1 MSRLRTCTAALM
13 LLLVT
18 ACSEIPDSG
27 PLVVVDGSDQP
38 TPASPGRVD
47 PAPPAPGSTPTQI
60 VRDFMAAME
69 AYPVSSDVAREFLT
83 EAAAE
88 SWDPSRGTV
97 VYQSADFG
105 EAPGGRV
112 DMQVVE
118 RARIG
123 SRGTFTP
130 QPAGSQ
136 QRTLQWQL
144 RRQGGEWRIANPSNL
159 LYVGAEFFED
169 YYSSYNL
176 YFLDPSQ
183 TIVVAEPAYFPSGDQ
198 LATNLVRALLA
209 GPSSTSAAHVRTAFP
224 SNERLDVPI
233 PVRDDGLAEVRLT
246 GPEEQLTEL
255 QARLVSVQVVT
266 TLRQVPGVLG
276 VRIVVNGTPLEI
288 GGEDIQEVST
298 WGYYDPA
305 ANRIE
310 GRLFALASG
319 GLQTV
324 EGFFVAALADPVG
337 PRRESLSYLHV
348 QEATDRLLGVSSDRL
363 RLLSGPIDPE
373 DGPLRPAEITGA
385 DFGRPTEDR
394 GGGAVVPDRAADGSS
409 LVVVD
414 TLGVPEARRLLTIEF
429 SGLRVERFA
438 ISPDGMRFLAV
449 VTPAETSTGVQFARL
464 MTGWLDRDPD
474 GRISGVSDTRSLTIP
489 GEQLSAVRDAGWV
502 GQDAIALIGRF
513 ADSPY
518 AVYTVNVDGSQLSG
532 GQVSGEPLP
541 EELDPVWL
549 ATDGLEQTPVYAAGR
564 DGRLWLQNEDGEWR
578 AVTGLEGVRSASF
591 AG

>member
-1 MSRLRTCTAALM
+1 VSRLRTCTAALV

-18 ACSEIPDSG
+18 ACSGIPDSG
-27 PLVVVDGSDQP
+27 PIVVVDASDQP
-38 TPASPGRVD
+38 TVASPGRVD
-47 PAPPAPGSTPTQI
+47 PAPPARGSTPGRI

-69 AYPVSSDVAREFLT
+69 AYPVSTDVARKFLT

-97 VYQSADFG
+97 VYESADFG

-112 DMQVVE
+112 NMQVVE

-136 QRTLQWQL
+136 QRTFQWQL
-144 RRQGGEWRIANPSNL
+144 QSEGGEWRIANPSNL
-159 LYVGAEFFED
+159 LYVGAAYFGD
-169 YYSSYNL
+169 YYRSYNL

-198 LATNLVRALLA
+198 LATNLVRAMLA
-209 GPSSTSAAHVRTAFP
+209 GPSSTSASHVRSAIP
-224 SNERLDVPI
+224 SNERLDVPV

-246 GPEEQLTEL
+246 GSEERLTEL
-255 QARLVSVQVVT
+255 QARLISVQVVT

-276 VRIVVNGTPLEI
+276 VRIVVNGTPLEV
-288 GGEDIQEVST
+288 GGRDIQEVSS
-298 WGYYDPA
+298 WGYYDPV

-310 GRLFALASG
+310 GRLFALARG
-319 GLQTV
+319 GVQTV
-324 EGFFVAALADPVG
+324 EGFFVAPYVTPVG
-337 PRRESLSYLHV
+337 PQRQSLSYLQV
-348 QEATDRLLGVSSDRL
+348 QEATDRLLGVSRDRL
-363 RLLSGPIDPE
+363 RLLSGPIDPK
-373 DGPLRPAEITGA
+373 DGPLRPAEITGT

-394 GGGAVVPDRAADGSS
+394 GGGVVVPDRASDGSS

-414 TLGVPEARRLLTIEF
+414 TLGVTDARRVLAVSL
-429 SGLRVERFA
+429 SDLRVERFA
-438 ISPDGMRFLAV
+438 LSPDGMRFLAV
-449 VTPAETSTGVQFARL
+449 VTPAAPGTAVEGSRL
-464 MTGWLDRDPD
+464 MTGWVDRDPD
-474 GRISGVSDTRSLTIP
+474 GRISGVSDIRSLTLP
-489 GEQLSAVRDAGWV
+489 GEQFSAVRDAGWV
-502 GQDAIALIGRF
+502 GQGTLAVIGRF

-518 AVYTVNVDGSQLSG
+518 GIYTVNVDGSQLSG

-541 EELDPVWL
+541 RELDPVWL
-549 ATDGLEQTPVYAAGR
+549 AADGLAQTPVYAAGR

-578 AVTGLEGVRSASF
+578 AVTGLEAVRSASF
-591 AG
+591 AS

>member
-1 MSRLRTCTAALM
+1 MSRLRLCTAALA

-18 ACSEIPDSG
+18 ACSGIPDSG
-27 PLVVVDGSDQP
+27 PIVTVDASDQP
-38 TPASPGRVD
+38 TPVSPGRVD
-47 PAPPAPGSTPTQI
+47 PAPPAPGSTPAQV

-69 AYPVSSDVAREFLT
+69 AFPVSTDVAREFLT

-88 SWDPSRGTV
+88 TWDPSRGTV
-97 VYQSADFG
+97 VYESADFG

-112 DMQVVE
+112 NMQVVE

-136 QRTLQWQL
+136 QRTFEWQL

-159 LYVGAEFFED
+159 LYVGAAYFED

-209 GPSSTSAAHVRTAFP
+209 GPSSTSAAHVRTAIP
-224 SNERLDVPI
+224 SSERLDVPI

-246 GPEEQLTEL
+246 GPEEELTEL
-255 QARLVSVQVVT
+255 QAELVSVQVVT
-266 TLRQVPGVLG
+266 TLRQVPGLLG

-288 GGEDIQEVST
+288 GGNDVQEVAS

-310 GRLFALASG
+310 GRLFALARG

-324 EGFFVAALADPVG
+324 EGLSVAPFVAPVG
-337 PRRESLSYLHV
+337 PGRQSLSYLHV
-348 QEATDRLLGVSSDRL
+348 QETTDRLLGVSQDRQ
-363 RLLSGPIDPE
+363 RLLSGPIDPA
-373 DGPLRPAEITGA
+373 DGPLRPVEVTGA

-394 GGGAVVPDRAADGSS
+394 GGGLVVPDRAPDGST

-414 TLGVPEARRLLTIEF
+414 NLGVAEARRVLATSL
-429 SGLRVERFA
+429 SALRVERFA

-449 VTPAETSTGVQFARL
+449 VTPAASSTGVKFARL
-464 MTGWLDRDPD
+464 MIGWVDRDPD
-474 GRISGVSDTRSLTIP
+474 GRISGVSDTRSLTVP
-489 GEQLSAVRDAGWV
+489 GEQLSAVRDAGWI
-502 GQDAIALIGRF
+502 GQGGIALIGRF
-513 ADSPY
+513 AESPY
-518 AVYTVNVDGSQLSG
+518 AVYTVNIDGSRLSG

-541 EELDPVWL
+541 EELAPVWL
-549 ATDGLEQTPVYAAGR
+549 ATDGLERTPVYAAGR
-564 DGRLWLQNEDGEWR
+564 DGRLWLQDEDGEWR
-578 AVTGLEGVRSASF
+578 AVTGLEAVRSATF
-591 AG
+591 AD